1 MKKKKK
7 GDHIPYR
14 DSVLTWL
21 LRENL
26 GGNSKTAM
34 IAAISPADINYE
46 ETLSTLRC
54 PNQQTILSNWNWHS
68 NEIGVC
74 IIWRYAD
81 RAKQI
86 VCKAIVNEDANA
98 KLIRELKEEISRL
111 RELLRVEGIDVE
123 EGNTR
128 YVYQIVIVIEWG
140 RGCINWNDEQWHVN
154 M

>member
-46 ETLSTLRC
+46 ETLSTLRSASDSSADEAHC
-54 PNQQTILSNWNWHS
+54 ASRIDNRFSFVQVRRPCQANRVQGSRQRRRQRQTHPGAQGRDL
-68 NEIGVC
+68 E
-74 IIWRYAD
+74 AA
-81 RAKQI
+81 RA
-86 VCKAIVNEDANA
+86 VARRRHRHRRRFA
-98 KLIRELKEEISRL
+98 L
-111 RELLRVEGIDVE
+111 RP
-123 EGNTR
+123 
-128 YVYQIVIVIEWG
+128 YSFF
-140 RGCINWNDEQWHVN
+140 H
-154 M
+154 

>member
-46 ETLSTLRC
+46 ETLSTLRWDNR
-54 PNQQTILSNWNWHS
+54 PTRTAQWVEVAIATTSTVFVPKQFS
-68 NEIGVC
+68 
-74 IIWRYAD
+74 RYAD

-98 KLIRELKEEISRL
+98 KLIRELKEEILRL
-111 RELLRVEGIDVE
+111 RELLRIEGIEVAGQQGNSALFGPSLLNQLT
-123 EGNTR
+123 EGLFTPK
-128 YVYQIVIVIEWG
+128 
-140 RGCINWNDEQWHVN
+140 
-154 M
+154 

>member
-46 ETLSTLRC
+46 ETLSTLRSYSLTFQF
-54 PNQQTILSNWNWHS
+54 NDLSFF
-68 NEIGVC
+68 
-74 IIWRYAD
+74 
-81 RAKQI
+81 
-86 VCKAIVNEDANA
+86 
-98 KLIRELKEEISRL
+98 KLI
-111 RELLRVEGIDVE
+111 
-123 EGNTR
+123 
-128 YVYQIVIVIEWG
+128 Y
-140 RGCINWNDEQWHVN
+140 
-154 M
+154 